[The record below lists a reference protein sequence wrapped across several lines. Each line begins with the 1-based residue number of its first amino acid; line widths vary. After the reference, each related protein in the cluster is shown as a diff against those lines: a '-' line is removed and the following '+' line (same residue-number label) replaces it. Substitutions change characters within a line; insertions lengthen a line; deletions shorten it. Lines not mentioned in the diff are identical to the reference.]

1 MAPRTLASTWRHFER
16 LARAYLREDKPRKKV
31 VPELDELGRKV
42 NKSRIVDALAMIMV
56 QNHHGLEDVSVQ
68 FVAADENGEYPE
80 WESRFDEEERVIVL
94 NPVGIV
100 RFVYECQEAADKLRT
115 PDARESFKTYRL
127 HAYLAE
133 LAKLPS
139 QLALYLHL
147 LREVARQL
155 QVTHVERKGGGTE
168 EVDDERYMRLL
179 WAFKEMEHFFADE
192 HGVSLRSEY
201 GILWYES
208 DWIIGKK

>member
-1 MAPRTLASTWRHFER
+1 MAPRTLASTWRHFEK
-16 LARAYLREDKPRKKV
+16 LARAYLRGEKPRKKV
-31 VPELDELGRKV
+31 VVDLDELSGKV
-42 NKSRIVDALAMIMV
+42 NKSRIVEALAMIMV
-56 QNHHGLEDVSVQ
+56 QNRHGLEEVVVR
-68 FVAADENGEYPE
+68 FAASGEDGVYPD
-80 WESRFDEEERVIVL
+80 WESRFDEEAGVIEL

-100 RFVYECQEAADKLRT
+100 RFVHECQDAAEKLRT

-168 EVDDERYMRLL
+168 EVDDERYMTLL
-179 WAFKEMEHFFADE
+179 WAFKEIEHFFADE